1 MKGRCVQRGEEQQCA
16 RGRTPV
22 LVHSQVSS
30 HFPEPLLPHSQDDGD
45 ALDSSSQAWFHTR
58 QSSSVSFKNRQLD
71 PTIQNSVVDLG

>member
-1 MKGRCVQRGEEQQCA
+1 MCSKRREQCT

-30 HFPEPLLPHSQDDGD
+30 HVPELPLPHSQDDGV
-45 ALDSSSQAWFHTR
+45 ALDSSSQPWFYIR
-58 QSSSVSFKNRQLD
+58 QSSSGAFKNRQLD